1 MLAAAAQKACENR
14 KHITD
19 YAASCETRNKLVL
32 LSRYA
37 YGGGCAL
44 HILLQDVPC
53 TYIIALHRYARIV
66 HASTPTPLCDG

>member
-1 MLAAAAQKACENR
+1 MMLAAAAQKACENR

-37 YGGGCAL
+37 YGGRGCAL
-44 HILLQDVPC
+44 TFYGKDVP
-53 TYIIALHRYARIV
+53 YIYYRF
-66 HASTPTPLCDG
+66 ASLRPYSSCQHSDAVV

>member
-14 KHITD
+14 KHITLRP
-19 YAASCETRNKLVL
+19 ARHGKLVQVGT
-32 LSRYA
+32 RTVVVGA
-37 YGGGCAL
+37 RL
-44 HILLQDVPC
+44 HFTAKMYL